1 MLYVAKTLIGGILIS
16 GLYCGIKILEI
27 CQEKYPGKE
36 KG

>member
-1 MLYVAKTLIGGILIS
+1 MLYVVKIFIGGILIL

-27 CQEKYPGKE
+27 CQEKYFGKE